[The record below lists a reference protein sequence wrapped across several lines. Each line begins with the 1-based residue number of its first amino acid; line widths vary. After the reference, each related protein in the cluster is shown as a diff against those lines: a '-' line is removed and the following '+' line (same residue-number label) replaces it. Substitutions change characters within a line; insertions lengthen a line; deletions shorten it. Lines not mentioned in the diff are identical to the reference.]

1 MITPDYYSEFKCIGS
16 KCKNNCCCGGWE
28 IEVDD
33 ASMERFETIEGIFGE
48 RVRNSINSDNVFI
61 HEKGRCPMLTDTGLC
76 EMVINGEKLC
86 VVCDEYPRF
95 TEYFDDYIE
104 CGISLSCEAAADIIL
119 NNERIVKLSGNS
131 GECKEDIFKLLI
143 NSRDEVFGI
152 LQDRKLDVYKR
163 IRLVLDYGEAL
174 QNHINNNDL
183 LNFSYTPCD
192 RLTNQADISPVF
204 EILSDI
210 DCLDDRWNDNLKEI
224 NPEFKA
230 TDIQLEQIAVYFV
243 YRYFMKGV
251 FDCDVISKLKFMA
264 FGIIAINGLADAC
277 GNVFESARRYSI
289 EVEHNEENID
299 MIYDEFLFN
308 ELLSTENLIN
318 MIK

>member
-1 MITPDYYSEFKCIGS
+1 MITPDYYGEFKCIGS

-33 ASMERFETIEGIFGE
+33 ASIDRFKKIEGDFGE
-48 RVRNSINSDNVFI
+48 RVRNAVNSDNVFI
-61 HEKGRCPMLTDTGLC
+61 HENGKCPMLSDTGLC

-104 CGISLSCEAAADIIL
+104 RGISLSCEAAADIIL
-119 NNERIVKLSGNS
+119 NNERKVKLTGDSGD
-131 GECKEDIFKLLI
+131 CKEEIFKLLI
-143 NSRDEVFGI
+143 NARNEVFAI
-152 LQDRKLDVYKR
+152 LQDRKLDIYKR

-174 QNHINNNDL
+174 QNHINNND
-183 LNFSYTPCD
+183 FSDFIYTPSD
-192 RLTNQADISPVF
+192 RLTKEADISPVF
-204 EILSDI
+204 ETLSDI
-210 DCLDDRWNDNLKEI
+210 DCLDDSWYDILKEFDT
-224 NPEFKA
+224 EFKA
-230 TDIQLEQIAVYFV
+230 TDIQLEQMAVYFV
-243 YRYFMKGV
+243 YRYFMKAV
-251 FDCDVISKLKFMA
+251 FDCNVISKLKFMA
-264 FGIIAINGLADAC
+264 FGIIAINGLAVVC
-277 GNVFESARRYSI
+277 GDVFESARRYSI

-308 ELLSTENLIN
+308 ELLSTNNLIN